1 MIENK
6 VDSKKYKMKKYA
18 LIFNIALVFQTVE
31 NSTAQEPF
39 DYVEYVILLIC
50 FVIASIVM
58 MLIPVILCYS
68 MIGGF
73 MALRSLKNKAQTE
86 NSLKVSSIN
95 YLKSVHEKY
104 IIASKNF
111 YKNLFA
117 LATWNVFSLVYVVS
131 EFDAFIEGLK
141 EYFYFPLNIFQSLSK
156 EDIFD
161 SIHKF
166 QSNWIYMI
174 GIVMLTFTFY
184 FLGKYFGKIIAQS
197 KFDKIE
203 IIQS

>member
-1 MIENK
+1 VIENK

-39 DYVEYVILLIC
+39 DYVEYVILLIF

-141 EYFYFPLNIFQSLSK
+141 EYFYFPLNIAL
-156 EDIFD
+156 
-161 SIHKF
+161 
-166 QSNWIYMI
+166 
-174 GIVMLTFTFY
+174 
-184 FLGKYFGKIIAQS
+184 
-197 KFDKIE
+197 
-203 IIQS
+203 